1 VPKTFYPEIVANE
14 SQREEWV
21 RICAI
26 DEVEKDLA
34 NPGYSSPLTIRFL
47 EENPF
52 LMLDTKFFGSDFTE
66 RLIAGFDDVDEQ
78 IDGVCI
84 NSENLQALRLI
95 EHGYQGRLRSIYID
109 PPYNSDAGPISYK
122 NGYRHSS
129 WIALVENRLALSRKL
144 LKDSGILC
152 VTIDDYEA
160 HNLRKVCERSL
171 GEFEN
176 LGVVAIKNNP
186 AGRSAT
192 VGFSIC
198 HEYGFFF
205 GHPELAEVDRL
216 EHSEA
221 QKSRYKEKDEIGFF
235 EWTNFRKHGGVN
247 TYRTTRP
254 RQFYPI
260 YVKGENIRIPKMT
273 WDNDLR
279 QYEVLEKP
287 KANEEVLFPVDS
299 TGTERIWDCVVET
312 ARKNIKHFRVRKDSN
327 GGTAIYRKWRINEEG
342 LLPQSWWDKSE
353 YSAPEYGTN
362 LLTKMFGTPHE
373 FMFPKSVY
381 AVADCLR
388 VSGLRNDSSG
398 CVLDYFA
405 GSGTTG
411 HAIINLNREDGGSR
425 KYVLIEVADYFDS
438 VLMKRLKKVIYS
450 DEWREGKPVTRKG
463 SKHFIR
469 YMSLESYEDSLDNI
483 AFQQADESL
492 LKMDDY
498 LLSYMLDFETKDSAT
513 LLNVARLDSPF
524 DYKLYRHGKDDPLPV
539 DLPETFKYLI
549 GLHVKTRKVYENKGV
564 RYLVYRGKSDE
575 RETVVIWRT
584 TRGWGQKEFDADRA
598 FIAKQKITD
607 GAEDVFVN
615 TDSFVPDARSLDPVF
630 KRRMFNEE

>member
-1 VPKTFYPEIVANE
+1 
-14 SQREEWV
+14 
-21 RICAI
+21 
-26 DEVEKDLA
+26 
-34 NPGYSSPLTIRFL
+34 
-47 EENPF
+47 
-52 LMLDTKFFGSDFTE
+52 MFGS
-66 RLIAGFDDVDEQ
+66 
-78 IDGVCI
+78 
-84 NSENLQALRLI
+84 
-95 EHGYQGRLRSIYID
+95 
-109 PPYNSDAGPISYK
+109 
-122 NGYRHSS
+122 
-129 WIALVENRLALSRKL
+129 
-144 LKDSGILC
+144 
-152 VTIDDYEA
+152 
-160 HNLRKVCERSL
+160 
-171 GEFEN
+171 
-176 LGVVAIKNNP
+176 
-186 AGRSAT
+186 
-192 VGFSIC
+192 
-198 HEYGFFF
+198 
-205 GHPELAEVDRL
+205 
-216 EHSEA
+216 
-221 QKSRYKEKDEIGFF
+221 
-235 EWTNFRKHGGVN
+235 
-247 TYRTTRP
+247 
-254 RQFYPI
+254 
-260 YVKGENIRIPKMT
+260 
-273 WDNDLR
+273 
-279 QYEVLEKP
+279 
-287 KANEEVLFPVDS
+287 
-299 TGTERIWDCVVET
+299 
-312 ARKNIKHFRVRKDSN
+312 
-327 GGTAIYRKWRINEEG
+327 
-342 LLPQSWWDKSE
+342 
-353 YSAPEYGTN
+353 
-362 LLTKMFGTPHE
+362 PHE

-463 SKHFIR
+463 SKHFIM

-498 LLSYMLDFETKDSAT
+498 LLSYMLDFETKDSA
-513 LLNVARLDSPF
+513 
-524 DYKLYRHGKDDPLPV
+524 KLYRHGKDDPLSV
-539 DLPETFKYLI
+539 DLPETFNYLI

-615 TDSFVPDARSLDPVF
+615 TDGFVPDARSLDPVF